1 MALLIINRLYRC
13 PPPAALEGVDAHWL
27 RQGEHTAQGPHAHAR
42 AEGVAALPAP
52 VAAPVVVAGFL
63 PAKDA
68 AGPTTELLPS
78 QPAEEPIGKQGV
90 GRMRMDFF
98 GQICVAKSGATRW
111 NASDI
116 ITEDKTFFRVL
127 LAGIGIVMFSV
138 CIRKAHSP
146 RAGKLTFC

>member
-1 MALLIINRLYRC
+1 MNFIYADAGNEAKRIIEEITMFVVLLSAKMVL
-13 PPPAALEGVDAHWL
+13 LS
-27 RQGEHTAQGPHAHAR
+27 HAPSNPSH
-42 AEGVAALPAP
+42 L
-52 VAAPVVVAGFL
+52 L